1 MFKVRDY
8 PLGGKMKEIQLDMFE
23 ELSFVE
29 RMEFQKIHEIEV
41 QQSNLRKGL
50 FRRYNEHSKRIQK
63 LEEMLGE
70 LTIILKLD
78 EERKL
83 EAI

>member
-1 MFKVRDY
+1 
-8 PLGGKMKEIQLDMFE
+8 MKEMQLDMFE

-29 RMEFQKIHEIEV
+29 RVEFQKIHEIEV

-50 FRRYNEHSKRIQK
+50 FRRYNEHSTRIQK

-70 LTIILKLD
+70 LTIMLKGE

-83 EAI
+83 EAV